1 MYSGDELYGDEITS
15 GDFNTNINTPLN
27 NIERERI
34 IVIMMLEGFEREE
47 LEAMSSSELWSLYVD
62 W

>member
-1 MYSGDELYGDEITS
+1 MT
-15 GDFNTNINTPLN
+15 

-34 IVIMMLEGFEREE
+34 IVIMTMEGFEREE
-47 LEAMSSSELWSLYVD
+47 LEAMTDEELQTLYQD